1 MNILVTGGA
10 GFIGSHLCDFLVSKK
25 NHVIVLDDLSTGNLS
40 NLVNVIDAIEF
51 HNEKVESFNFK
62 KLKDI
67 DAVIHLAAQASVPTS
82 IQNFGRS
89 SSSNILSSISTIDYC
104 RKNKIPLVYASSSAV
119 YGNLDVGN
127 DQISDIDLISP
138 YAADKYAMEI
148 YTKTAHK
155 LYQLSSIG
163 LRFFNVYGP
172 RQDSSSP
179 YSGVI
184 SIFIDRLINGQGIKI
199 NGGYQTRDFIYIKD
213 VIDSIYKAI
222 NLASKVIVCNQVNV
236 LTGKSISIDE
246 IASILINE
254 IGNKVDKDYRD
265 LKVGDPKKSEG
276 TTKKM
281 QELLSLNI
289 SNMVNIENG
298 ISETLNFIRSNK

>member
-10 GFIGSHLCDFLVSKK
+10 GFIGSHLCDFLVSKE
-25 NHVIVLDDLSTGNLS
+25 NHVIVLDDLSSGNLS
-40 NLVNVIDAIEF
+40 NLENVIETIEF
-51 HNEKVESFNFK
+51 HNAKVEDFNFN

-67 DAVIHLAAQASVPTS
+67 DAVIHLAAQVSVPTS

-89 SSSNILSSISTIDYC
+89 SSSNILSSIKVINYC
-104 RKNKIPLVYASSSAV
+104 RKNQIPLVYASSSAV
-119 YGNLDVGN
+119 YGNLDIGN
-127 DQISDIDLISP
+127 DQISDIDLLSP
-138 YAADKYAMEI
+138 YAVDKYAMEI

-184 SIFIDRLINGQGIKI
+184 SIFIDRLINEQVIKI

-213 VIDSIYKAI
+213 VVDSIYRGI
-222 NLASKVIVCNQVNV
+222 NLVRKNIICNQINV

-246 IASILINE
+246 VASILINE
-254 IGNKVDKDYRD
+254 IGNNVDKEYRD

-281 QELLSLNI
+281 QELLKVNI
-289 SNMVNIENG
+289 SDMVNIENG
-298 ISETLNFIRSNK
+298 ISETLNFIYSNR